1 MPRPLRNEEPGMT
14 YHVTSHAVADSTLV
28 RDEGDRERFIAQLQ
42 LVAESLGWT
51 LLAVCLL
58 DTHYHLLVTI
68 SDTNLARGMQRLNGS
83 YAQFFNRKYAR
94 KGHLFGGRYYGG
106 AVRTGAHLL
115 LSIRYIARNAR
126 DKGADPARY
135 RWSSY
140 PGVIGERPCW
150 PFIAKQEVLALF
162 GAAETAVHLLREF
175 VEERTRPA
183 PDDGLPGVRP
193 P

>member
-1 MPRPLRNEEPGMT
+1 MT
-14 YHVTSHAVADSTLV
+14 YHVTSHAVADTKLV

-42 LVAESLGWT
+42 TVAESFGWT
-51 LLAVCLL
+51 CLAVCLL

-106 AVRTGAHLL
+106 AVRSAAHLL

-126 DKGADPARY
+126 DKGIDPAQY

-140 PGVIGERPCW
+140 PGVIGECPCW
-150 PFIAKQEVLALF
+150 PFIARKEVLALF
-162 GAAETAVHLLREF
+162 GSTRAAVRLLREF
-175 VEERTRPA
+175 VEEGRRPA
-183 PDDGLPGVRP
+183 ADDGLPGVRP